1 MDVAFEGPGQSGG
14 GRVVEV
20 GCAEAAVPEVGGGV
34 LVRDE
39 EDGEGGGGGDG
50 EDGGR
55 GGWVVLVGV
64 GGEGLGEGGSEGE
77 GEKRGGSAFGYMC

>member
-1 MDVAFEGPGQSGG
+1 MDVAFEGPGQSGS

-20 GCAEAAVPEVGGGV
+20 GRAEAAVPEVGGGV
-34 LVRDE
+34 FIRDE
-39 EDGEGGGGGDG
+39 EDGDGGGGGGDG

-64 GGEGLGEGGSEGE
+64 GGEGLGEGGAG
-77 GEKRGGSAFGYMC
+77 KGGKKG

>member
-1 MDVAFEGPGQSGG
+1 MDVAFEGPGQSGS

-20 GCAEAAVPEVGGGV
+20 GRAEAAVPEVGGGV
-34 LVRDE
+34 FVRDE

-64 GGEGLGEGGSEGE
+64 GGEGLGEGGAGGGGE
-77 GEKRGGSAFGYMC
+77 RGGSAFG